1 MVRISSS
8 SLLIAILYCRTVI
21 SKPKEIASYLMKQ
34 KFGSADNI
42 PHVITREPDGTHS
55 AGVYH
60 GSANIP
66 ATAEIRLLNNY

>member
-1 MVRISSS
+1 
-8 SLLIAILYCRTVI
+8 
-21 SKPKEIASYLMKQ
+21 MKQ